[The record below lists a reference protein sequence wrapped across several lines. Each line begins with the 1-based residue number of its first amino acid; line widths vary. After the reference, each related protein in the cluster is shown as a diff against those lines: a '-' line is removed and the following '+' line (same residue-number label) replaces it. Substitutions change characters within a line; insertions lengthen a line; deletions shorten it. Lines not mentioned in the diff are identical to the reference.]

1 MNLYDINKELEI
13 AFESCVDP
21 ETGEVVGDTSVLDE
35 LAMARDAKIENLA
48 LYIKNL
54 KADAKALKEEEGRL
68 KKRRETCE
76 NRLKWLTKYLS
87 DNLHGEKFKT
97 ARAAIS
103 FREVESIEVT
113 DVWELPE
120 DLRRYKDPEPDKALI
135 KAAIKAGQ
143 QVKGAELVKKL
154 SMTIK

>member
-1 MNLYDINKELEI
+1 MNLFEINAKLMN
-13 AFESCVDP
+13 AFESCIDP
-21 ETGEVVGDTSVLDE
+21 ETGEIIGDTSVLDE
-35 LAMARDAKIENLA
+35 LQMERDTKIENTA
-48 LYIKNL
+48 LLIKNL
-54 KADAKALKEEEGRL
+54 RAEAKALKEEEDRFA
-68 KKRRETCE
+68 KRRRTCE
-76 NRLKWLTKYLS
+76 NRAKWLSNYLS

-97 ARAAIS
+97 LRTQIT
-103 FREVESIEVT
+103 FRETESIEVT